1 MTADSAGKSEWKLTA
16 GNTRVQ
22 EARNLGVFA
31 GMFYGRVKRAITK
44 RLGKMIEPTQVMS
57 NRPKLLWA
65 YLQMTQA
72 AQAEDLLEP
81 KLKTL
86 VFLRTA
92 ALIGC
97 PF

>member
-1 MTADSAGKSEWKLTA
+1 LSVSSGVPKAQASTA
-16 GNTRVQ
+16 RVR
-22 EARNLGVFA
+22 EAKTLGFFA
-31 GMFYGRVKRAITK
+31 GLFYAWVKRAVTK
-44 RLGKMIEPTQVMS
+44 RLGRMIEPTQVMS

-65 YLQMTQA
+65 YLQMTEA

-81 KLKTL
+81 RLKTL
-86 VFLRTA
+86 VFLRAA